1 MTMRGIQGALII
13 SSSFQMAIG
22 FFGFWRNAVRL
33 VSVTS
38 FVSIFM

>member
-13 SSSFQMAIG
+13 SSSFQIAIG

-33 VSVTS
+33 VSIS
-38 FVSIFM
+38 DQIF